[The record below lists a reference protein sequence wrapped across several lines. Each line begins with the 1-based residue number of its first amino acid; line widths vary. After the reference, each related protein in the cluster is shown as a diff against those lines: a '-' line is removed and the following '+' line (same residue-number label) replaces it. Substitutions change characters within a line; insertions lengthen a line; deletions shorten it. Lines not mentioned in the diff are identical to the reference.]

1 MFNYL
6 ATVEFDEETDC
17 YEISFVD
24 FPDIEGTAYCEE
36 DIELEATETLMT
48 GLTDFISSKK
58 SIPLPSQSAEHET
71 LSVHLPILCCLK
83 IALHNAIIQTN
94 TRKADLAR
102 KLNLN
107 SQQIDRLL
115 DIEHA
120 SKVDALEQALY
131 LLGYDINLTIN
142 QRCN

>member
-6 ATVEFDEETDC
+6 ATVDFDEETNS

-24 FPDIEGTAYCEE
+24 FPDIQGVAYCEE
-36 DIELEATETLMT
+36 DIELEAADTLIT
-48 GLTDFISSKK
+48 GLVDFISSRTLIPEPTK
-58 SIPLPSQSAEHET
+58 SDNEAIQ
-71 LSVHLPILCCLK
+71 VHLPILSCLK
-83 IALHNAIIQTN
+83 IALHNAIIQTK
-94 TRKADLAR
+94 TRKSDLAR

-120 SKVDALEQALY
+120 SKIDALEQALY
-131 LLGYDINLTIN
+131 LLGHEVKVTVNK
-142 QRCN
+142 Q

>member
-6 ATVEFDEETDC
+6 ATVDFDEETNS

-24 FPDIEGTAYCEE
+24 FPDIQGVAYCEE
-36 DIELEATETLMT
+36 DIELEAADTLIT
-48 GLTDFISSKK
+48 GLVDFISSRTLIPEPTK
-58 SIPLPSQSAEHET
+58 SDNEAIQ
-71 LSVHLPILCCLK
+71 VHLPILSCLK
-83 IALHNAIIQTN
+83 IALHNAIIQTK
-94 TRKADLAR
+94 TRKSDLAR

-120 SKVDALEQALY
+120 SKIDALEQALY
-131 LLGYDINLTIN
+131 LLDHEVKVTVNK
-142 QRCN
+142 Q

>member
-6 ATVEFDEETDC
+6 ATVEFDEETNS
-17 YEISFVD
+17 YEISFAD
-24 FPDIEGTAYCEE
+24 FPEIQGVAYCEE
-36 DIELEATETLMT
+36 DIELEASETLMT
-48 GLTDFISSKK
+48 GLADFISSRTP
-58 SIPLPSQSAEHET
+58 IPAPTSTEVDAIT
-71 LSVHLPILCCLK
+71 VHLPILSCLK
-83 IALHNAIIQTN
+83 IALHNAIIETD

-107 SQQIDRLL
+107 SQQVDRLL

-131 LLGYDINLTIN
+131 LLGYNIKVSIEKKSD
-142 QRCN
+142 

>member
-1 MFNYL
+1 MFNYF
-6 ATVEFDEETDC
+6 ATVDFDEETNS

-24 FPDIEGTAYCEE
+24 FPDIQGVAYCEE
-36 DIELEATETLMT
+36 DIELEAADTLTT
-48 GLTDFISSKK
+48 GLADFISSRTL
-58 SIPLPSQSAEHET
+58 IPAPTKCDNEAIEI
-71 LSVHLPILCCLK
+71 HLPILSCLK
-83 IALHNAIIQTN
+83 IALHNAIIQTD

-120 SKVDALEQALY
+120 SKIDALEQALY
-131 LLGYDINLTIN
+131 LLGYEVKVTVSK
-142 QRCN
+142 Q